1 MQRAHR
7 RPVAGGAVLPAMIP
21 YGVFGSCITAGLS
34 Q

>member
-7 RPVAGGAVLPAMIP
+7 RPLAGGAVPPATL
-21 YGVFGSCITAGLS
+21 YGAFGSSITAGLS